1 MSVYYHHGDK
11 VEFDK
16 TAVALGTFDGVH
28 TAHMKIIKKIKEY
41 AAINNIKSG
50 VHTFLEIPANIT
62 GKSKCT
68 RLLSNKDKADILSD
82 MDFVYM
88 ETFDE
93 LFYSKSPQEFVKYL
107 KETLRAEA
115 VAAGYNYRFG
125 KNAEGDV
132 NTLKTLCAQEGIK
145 VFVIEKSEQEGEPV
159 SSSRIRKL
167 IGGGDVKTAMSLLGR
182 PYFITGIVEKGLQN
196 GRKMGFPTANLAYQ
210 EDMTIPKTGVYI
222 GFCTVDSKRHRA
234 IINVGNN
241 PTFNGTGIKI
251 ECHLLDFNE
260 YLYDKEIKV
269 EFFDYLREEVRFE
282 SKDLLQK
289 QIKKD
294 AENAERKFK
303 DYE

>member
-1 MSVYYHHGDK
+1 MSIYYHHGDK

-28 TAHMKIIKKIKEY
+28 IAHMKIIEKVKEY
-41 AAINNIKSG
+41 AVANNIKSG
-50 VHTFLEIPANIT
+50 VHTFSEIPANVM
-62 GKSKCT
+62 GKSVCT
-68 RLLSNKDKADILSD
+68 RLLSNNDKAEILSD
-82 MDFVYM
+82 VDFVYM

-93 LFYSKSPQEFVKYL
+93 SFYLKSPQEFVKYL
-107 KETLRAEA
+107 KENLKAEA

-125 KNAEGDV
+125 KNAQGDV
-132 NTLKTLCAQEGIK
+132 SVLKKLCKSEGIK
-145 VFVIEKSEQEGEPV
+145 VFVIDKSEQEGEPV

-167 IGGGDVKTAMSLLGR
+167 IGDGDVKTAGRLLGR
-182 PYFITGIVEKGLQN
+182 PYFITGVVEKGFQN
-196 GRKMGFPTANLAYQ
+196 GRKMGFPTANLSYQ
-210 EDMTIPKTGVYI
+210 EDMTIPKSGVYI
-222 GFCTVDSKRHRA
+222 GYCTVDGIRNRA

-241 PTFNGTGIKI
+241 PTFNGTKIKI

-269 EFFDYLREEVRFE
+269 EFYDYLRDEIRFE
-282 SKDLLQK
+282 SKDLLQN

-294 AENAERKFK
+294 AETAERKFK